1 MVLSGGF
8 GFIQCPQ
15 LLGDSLKFCV
25 FVVGYSPSFD
35 DLRFVVHAAGYLTLI
50 SIDGAGNG
58 QSITSNVLLKQ
69 IRISDSNGVYDVK

>member
-35 DLRFVVHAAGYLTLI
+35 DLRFCVHAAGYLTLI
-50 SIDGAGNG
+50 SIE
-58 QSITSNVLLKQ
+58 
-69 IRISDSNGVYDVK
+69 

>member
-1 MVLSGGF
+1 MVSSGGF

-15 LLGDSLKFCV
+15 LLGDSLKLCV

-50 SIDGAGNG
+50 SID
-58 QSITSNVLLKQ
+58 
-69 IRISDSNGVYDVK
+69 